1 MRANLLTILLTF
13 SATTLATVAFP
24 RATLNCACTGKD
36 GAPGVCVPTASCS
49 RDNGTYIDNA
59 CPGLPEDIKCC
70 TKPHC
75 QLQAKKGDCRW
86 VDKCTG
92 GKDIVE
98 YLCPGPDAF
107 RCCITNDGTSPTS
120 GTLPTVTA
128 NATEPAKSSV
138 KPSATSKTSVQPS
151 TTPKP
156 TTKPEEPDLG
166 QKILKKAKEAE
177 GIQYHWAGGNCKGP
191 TGGGFDCS
199 GLVSWAVC
207 QITGRDLFS
216 EGLRVTR
223 SMYCASEKKLKYDK
237 IKWADRRAGDAV
249 FFGGKCDCEKN
260 PDGIHHVGLMMDSEY
275 TMFNALKTG
284 TKIRK
289 DNFKSWDE
297 AACPYVIR
305 FK

>member
-1 MRANLLTILLTF
+1 MRSQLLIPLLL
-13 SATTLATVAFP
+13 STVSLVNAAIAFP
-24 RATLNCACTGKD
+24 RSVLNGACTGED
-36 GAPGVCVPTASCS
+36 GIVGVCVPTKSCT

-59 CPGLPEDIKCC
+59 CPGTPEDIKCC

-75 QLQAKKGDCRW
+75 QSEARSGDCRW
-86 VDKCTG
+86 VENCGG
-92 GKDIVE
+92 GKDLVQ

-107 RCCITNDGTSPTS
+107 RCCITSDGNGASSALLSPT
-120 GTLPTVTA
+120 G
-128 NATEPAKSSV
+128 NATVPTSS
-138 KPSATSKTSVQPS
+138 SAPVQS
-151 TTPKP
+151 T
-156 TTKPEEPDLG
+156 TTKPKPVPTKRPELNLG
-166 QKILKKAKEAE
+166 EKILKKAKEAE
-177 GIQYHWAGGNCKGP
+177 GIPYHWAGGNCKGT

-207 QITGRDLFS
+207 QVTGRDLFS

-249 FFGGKCDCEKN
+249 FFGGKCDCENN
-260 PDGIHHVGLMMDSEY
+260 PAGIHHVGLMMDDGY
-275 TMFNALKTG
+275 TMWNALKTG

-289 DNFKSWDE
+289 DNFKKWDE
-297 AACPYVIR
+297 SACPYVIR